1 MSEASSDPIQRGI
14 ATLRIIAFA
23 LAAGVTLFLIVAA
36 FLAPVGSA
44 AMERQRGLFVSVS
57 FILAIAHV
65 VGYVL
70 VRRSILSRVA
80 VLPSPKEASAR
91 TAWLQA
97 YQGLTLIG
105 CALAEGAALVA
116 IVFYLLTAEPMLTV
130 VPVFGILAIALQ
142 FPSLDR
148 FESFAA
154 AALAARG

>member
-1 MSEASSDPIQRGI
+1 MSDAPSDPIPRGI

-23 LAAGVTLFLIVAA
+23 LVTGVTLFLIVAA
-36 FLAPVGSA
+36 FVAPVGGPGTQ
-44 AMERQRGLFVSVS
+44 RHRGLFVSVS

-65 VGYVL
+65 AGYVL
-70 VRRSILSRVA
+70 IRRSIVSRTA
-80 VLPSPKEASAR
+80 ALPRPSEPSAQ

-130 VPVFGILAIALQ
+130 VPVFGIVAIALQ
-142 FPSLDR
+142 FPSIDR

-154 AALAARG
+154 AALAARR

>member
-1 MSEASSDPIQRGI
+1 MSDASSDPIPRGI

-36 FLAPVGSA
+36 FVAPVGGPG
-44 AMERQRGLFVSVS
+44 MERQRGLFVSVS
-57 FILAIAHV
+57 FILAVAHV

-70 VRRSILSRVA
+70 VRRSILSRA
-80 VLPSPKEASAR
+80 AMLPDPRESSAQ
-91 TAWLQA
+91 TAWLQS

-130 VPVFGILAIALQ
+130 VPVLGILAIALQ
-142 FPSLDR
+142 FPSADR

-154 AALAARG
+154 AALAARR